1 MILKVVT
8 GLIALSIFVGLGV
21 VPVLSNQV
29 AEAQQPQTS
38 QGGQFAHPS
47 NPNDWGK
54 VISGRAQEES
64 MRHSSNPVPSNDPPG
79 TLPQDIDREV
89 PRDGVGN
96 VQLNAQEI
104 PKHPAFHAEA
114 LCDRFATAP
123 GCDQIDPTDNPVRP
137 DSNIGGDPVAP
148 QGSSLPTLQQMQGQ

>member
-1 MILKVVT
+1 MEYNRKMFY
-8 GLIALSIFVGLGV
+8 SIFATII
-21 VPVLSNQV
+21 V
-29 AEAQQPQTS
+29 AAIILPTATMPIIMAQQFQ
-38 QGGQFAHPS
+38 HPS
-47 NPNDWGK
+47 DPNDWGN

-96 VQLNAQEI
+96 VQLNDQEI

-123 GCDQIDPTDNPVRP
+123 GCDQIDTTDDPVRS
-137 DSNIGGDPVAP
+137 DLLGGSPTAP
-148 QGSSLPTLQQMQGQ
+148 QGSNLPTLQQIEGQ